1 MVLAIAKS
9 KFLEGNCH
17 PKDRSRF
24 ELIYSRLVFS
34 RGDVPVF
41 NGEVSKRTC
50 SFLSVHKVN
59 FYLCLFSLTRIVKIK
74 LMNDIMRWLAKA
86 VLRRGYGSKA
96 TTIEKIAPLN
106 MFSFGQ
112 ISSLKKSQKTK
123 TQKKT
128 NKKQRPSQ
136 TKKKKKKKLSA
147 GNRQRTTYSA
157 IIGRRASWNFVR
169 LQHRYFI
176 TPTNR
181 FETSSCSSLHI

>member
-123 TQKKT
+123 TQNKT
-128 NKKQRPSQ
+128 NKKQRSSQ
-136 TKKKKKKKLSA
+136 TTTKKKKPLSREQSEDHLLC
-147 GNRQRTTYSA
+147 N
-157 IIGRRASWNFVR
+157 
-169 LQHRYFI
+169 HR
-176 TPTNR
+176 
-181 FETSSCSSLHI
+181 